1 MANIVKKIICDVGP
15 MKVLGVCTD
24 NAANMKKAWQLI
36 VTEFPHKYPYGCLAH
51 TLNLIFTDVSN
62 LKSIA
67 DSQRNCTMVVKE
79 IKNSQILSALLKQ
92 HQQKSGQIIQQSL
105 KLPVTTRW
113 ASIIHCM
120 ESLHNNRL
128 ALRGL
133 AIDDEATSLAKP
145 IQNLLL
151 SEVFWDKVDG
161 FIKLLKPIAIAI
173 AAVEGDKLSL
183 SIVAKTF
190 LDLEKSFQDNIL
202 CSPILKSEENAMMEI
217 IAKRRKFH
225 IRNIHLAAN
234 LVDPRYKGCHIS
246 GDEMIDAIETLHKLG
261 KMDSSIKECDDKI
274 LGEIA
279 DYRSSE
285 GLFAKPFIWA
295 SVKHSSPVSW
305 WKGICCSCA
314 PILSNIASKIL
325 LLSPT
330 SAAVERSFSR
340 QSWIHNQKRN
350 RLTNDRASKLVFISH
365 NLQLKNLKC
374 NAESST
380 SQSQEFFLDNGTS
393 QSLESEV
400 SSDSEEYGFD
410 FTIEDLNEQESQN
423 TESFVN

>member
-1 MANIVKKIICDVGP
+1 
-15 MKVLGVCTD
+15 
-24 NAANMKKAWQLI
+24 MKKAWQLI
-36 VTEFPHKYPYGCLAH
+36 VTEFPHIYPYGCLAH

-67 DSQRNCTMVVKE
+67 DSQRNCTMVVKG

-133 AIDDEATSLAKP
+133 AIDDEAKSLAKP

-190 LDLEKSFQDNIL
+190 SDLEKSFQDNIL
-202 CSPILKSEENAMMEI
+202 CSPILKSEENALMEI

-261 KMDSSIKECDDKI
+261 KMVSSIKECDDKI

-279 DYRSSE
+279 DYRSNE

-325 LLSPT
+325 LLPPT

-400 SSDSEEYGFD
+400 SSDSKEYGFD

>member
-1 MANIVKKIICDVGP
+1 
-15 MKVLGVCTD
+15 
-24 NAANMKKAWQLI
+24 
-36 VTEFPHKYPYGCLAH
+36 
-51 TLNLIFTDVSN
+51 
-62 LKSIA
+62 
-67 DSQRNCTMVVKE
+67 
-79 IKNSQILSALLKQ
+79 
-92 HQQKSGQIIQQSL
+92 
-105 KLPVTTRW
+105 
-113 ASIIHCM
+113 
-120 ESLHNNRL
+120 
-128 ALRGL
+128 
-133 AIDDEATSLAKP
+133 
-145 IQNLLL
+145 
-151 SEVFWDKVDG
+151 
-161 FIKLLKPIAIAI
+161 
-173 AAVEGDKLSL
+173 
-183 SIVAKTF
+183 
-190 LDLEKSFQDNIL
+190 
-202 CSPILKSEENAMMEI
+202 MMEI

-279 DYRSSE
+279 DYRSNE

-295 SVKHSSPVSW
+295 SVKHSSPSS
-305 WKGICCSCA
+305 CCSCA
-314 PILSNIASKIL
+314 PILSTIASKISL
-325 LLSPT
+325 PPPT

-350 RLTNDRASKLVFISH
+350 RLTNDRASNLVFISH

-400 SSDSEEYGFD
+400 LSDSEEYGFD

>member
-1 MANIVKKIICDVGP
+1 
-15 MKVLGVCTD
+15 
-24 NAANMKKAWQLI
+24 
-36 VTEFPHKYPYGCLAH
+36 
-51 TLNLIFTDVSN
+51 
-62 LKSIA
+62 
-67 DSQRNCTMVVKE
+67 MVVKE

-133 AIDDEATSLAKP
+133 AIDDEAKSLAKP

-190 LDLEKSFQDNIL
+190 SDLEKSFQDNIL

-234 LVDPRYKGCHIS
+234 LVDLRYKGCHIS
-246 GDEMIDAIETLHKLG
+246 GDEMV
-261 KMDSSIKECDDKI
+261 SIFKI
-274 LGEIA
+274 
-279 DYRSSE
+279 
-285 GLFAKPFIWA
+285 
-295 SVKHSSPVSW
+295 
-305 WKGICCSCA
+305 
-314 PILSNIASKIL
+314 
-325 LLSPT
+325 
-330 SAAVERSFSR
+330 
-340 QSWIHNQKRN
+340 
-350 RLTNDRASKLVFISH
+350 
-365 NLQLKNLKC
+365 
-374 NAESST
+374 
-380 SQSQEFFLDNGTS
+380 
-393 QSLESEV
+393 
-400 SSDSEEYGFD
+400 
-410 FTIEDLNEQESQN
+410 
-423 TESFVN
+423 

>member
-1 MANIVKKIICDVGP
+1 MAQKVILREYMANIVKKIICDVGP

-36 VTEFPHKYPYGCLAH
+36 VTEFPHIYPYGCLAH
-51 TLNLIFTDVSN
+51 TLNLTFTDASN

-67 DSQRNCTMVVKE
+67 DSQRNCTMVVKG

-133 AIDDEATSLAKP
+133 AIDDEAKSLAKP

-190 LDLEKSFQDNIL
+190 SDLEKSFQDNIL

-261 KMDSSIKECDDKI
+261 KMDSFIKECDDKI

-279 DYRSSE
+279 DYRSNE

-314 PILSNIASKIL
+314 PILSNIAK
-325 LLSPT
+325 
-330 SAAVERSFSR
+330 
-340 QSWIHNQKRN
+340 
-350 RLTNDRASKLVFISH
+350 
-365 NLQLKNLKC
+365 
-374 NAESST
+374 SST